1 MPGGYFKLWSKMAPL
16 RKRLLSRDLK
26 DKTGPGSGVFGG
38 QEQHALRAEGGS
50 TDSSLFPTHNF
61 SPETSCDVSL

>member
-1 MPGGYFKLWSKMAPL
+1 MPGGYFKLWSKMALL

-38 QEQHALRAEGGS
+38 KETARSEG
-50 TDSSLFPTHNF
+50 
-61 SPETSCDVSL
+61 